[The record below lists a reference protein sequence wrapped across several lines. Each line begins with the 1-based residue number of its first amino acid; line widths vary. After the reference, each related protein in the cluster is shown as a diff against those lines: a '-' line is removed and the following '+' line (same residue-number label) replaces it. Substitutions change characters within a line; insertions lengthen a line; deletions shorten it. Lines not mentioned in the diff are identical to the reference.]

1 MARSVSFTFV
11 RIVLC
16 SLALLVAGCG
26 GGGGSAEPVG
36 TEEVSLSDT
45 GEDRKAAEK
54 AGAIAV
60 RKYIEARLLTE
71 KFITYDF
78 SNPDRPELEAIIDE
92 ALSAWA
98 EAEEIA
104 EKAETVA
111 AAVEA
116 KEAAKGR
123 IFSLSGRNAAQD
135 WANELINSFDAYPA
149 GKKIRGL
156 AAQLGV
162 DAKKANEQLHLA
174 KQIISADAEDEAE
187 MWDDLMKTAMATK
200 TVCKTGLFVT
210 GMIAT
215 GGSIGAIAGGS
226 TSLMTAGGII
236 VGGADTIVDIG
247 TTTSTIIL
255 GEKNRVTVGFNDIK
269 EKLGPLSSV
278 VGLITFNPAETGEQ
292 LSYLGESILDFVYE
306 GKVLGG
312 LIKWENGTPAGVDIS
327 EMPLD
332 GRSLQTVVRELESMG
347 YTVDEETV
355 EQTADSIAELVQEG
369 SDISFEE
376 VSAIMDDLLAEVT
389 PVDDN
394 DDDSTGGEDGGD
406 TGDDTGDDRGDD
418 DTGDDGGGNDN
429 DSDVPLTI
437 GDVAGYYNVTMTVAN
452 PDDNPDAPDRSA
464 TIRVWQTDSSTNIL
478 NVNVSSGYFVFD
490 SITLTAAGTSAG
502 ENLSF
507 SGSITGTISISGYLV
522 YGIPYYVSGVKIP

>member
-1 MARSVSFTFV
+1 
-11 RIVLC
+11 
-16 SLALLVAGCG
+16 LLTLLLIGCG
-26 GGGGSAEPVG
+26 GSGSGSAAAVSS
-36 TEEVSLSDT
+36 EEVSLADVD
-45 GEDRKAAEK
+45 EDRKAAEK

-60 RKYIEARLLTE
+60 RKYIAARLKTE

-78 SNPDRPELEAIIDE
+78 SDPDKAELEVIIDD

-104 EKAETVA
+104 EKAEAVA
-111 AAVEA
+111 AVVEA
-116 KEAAKGR
+116 KEAAKYR
-123 IFSLSGRNAAQD
+123 AHNLSGKNAAQD
-135 WANELINSFDAYPA
+135 WAQELVDSFDAYPA

-162 DAKKANEQLHLA
+162 DAKKANEQLYLA
-174 KQIISADAEDEAE
+174 KQIISADAEADAE
-187 MWDDLMKTAMATK
+187 MFDDLMKTAMVTK

-210 GMIAT
+210 GVIVT
-215 GGSIGAIAGGS
+215 GGSIGAIAGGT
-226 TSLMTAGGII
+226 TSLMTAGGIV

-255 GEKNRVTVGFNDIK
+255 GEKNRVTIGFNDIK

-278 VGLITFNPAETGEQ
+278 VGLMTFNPAETGEQ

-312 LIKWENGTPAGVDIS
+312 LIKWENGTPAGVDVH

-332 GRSLQTVVRELESMG
+332 GRSLQTVILELESMG

-355 EQTADSIAELVQEG
+355 NHTVESLDELVSEG

-389 PVDDN
+389 QVDDN
-394 DDDSTGGEDGGD
+394 GTGGEDGGD
-406 TGDDTGDDRGDD
+406 NGNDTGEETGDDDPG
-418 DTGDDGGGNDN
+418 GDDGSDN

-452 PDDNPDAPDRSA
+452 PDDNPDASDRSA
-464 TIRVWQTDSSTNIL
+464 TIRVWQTDSSTNVL
-478 NVNVSSGYFVFD
+478 NVNAASGYFLFD
-490 SITLTAAGTSAG
+490 SISLTADGSSSG
-502 ENLSF
+502 EYLSF
-507 SGSITGTISISGYLV
+507 SGSITGTISISGYIV